1 MVGVSGDLRARA
13 SAKRRGSPRVAGL
26 GAAIALATVLAGPAS
41 AWPWQSDWVSTLKR
55 IHTVAGANAFERMKA
70 CHLRIDRQKSWIEDA
85 QLTPA
90 KGKAKP
96 GDRVLQVTFEAPK
109 IPGRK
114 NRMRDII
121 AQWYIPKSDEPTP
134 WGRWADEIQN
144 SGQIEWLHC

>member
-1 MVGVSGDLRARA
+1 MVGVSGDLRASA

-26 GAAIALATVLAGPAS
+26 GAAIALVMVVAGPAS

-55 IHTVAGANAFERMKA
+55 VHTVTGANAFERMRA
-70 CHLRIDRQKSWIEDA
+70 CRLRFDPKRSWVEEA

-144 SGQIEWLHC
+144 SDKVEWLHC